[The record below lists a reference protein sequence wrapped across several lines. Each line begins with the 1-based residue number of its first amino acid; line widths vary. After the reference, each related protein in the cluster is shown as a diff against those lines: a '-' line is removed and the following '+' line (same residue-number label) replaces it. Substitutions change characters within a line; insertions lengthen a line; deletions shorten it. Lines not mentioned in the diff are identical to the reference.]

1 MAAEPGNAGFQELY
15 SLLVPLAGGRLIV
28 PRVCVAEVTGVG
40 QMRLSEGDPDW
51 LVGTVSWKGREVPL
65 VSFEASCGQSVP
77 EIGNR
82 ARAVIFYASARI
94 HGGYFAVMSQGL
106 PQLVRL
112 NEDVLSTDPDAPDF
126 GETPVICRVRML
138 NETPLVP
145 DLERLEHRI
154 ADLLEAEAA
163 QV

>member
-1 MAAEPGNAGFQELY
+1 MAAEPGNAGLQELY

-106 PQLVRL
+106 PQLVRV
-112 NEDVLSTDPDAPDF
+112 NPAVVGADDERPWRDDAP
-126 GETPVICRVRML
+126 VVCRIRMI
-138 NETPLVP
+138 NEFPLVP
-145 DLERLEHRI
+145 DLPALEQM
-154 ADLLEAEAA
+154 LEA
-163 QV
+163 VVDRWR